1 MNRKVSDMPWECGK
15 GWWQMIEKIA
25 SAIEASWHTCERC
38 CATEGIITNLE
49 GYRLTLCPDCRKE
62 IKPRVTLTRRIVI
75 KKKKN
80 NE

>member
-15 GWWQMIEKIA
+15 GWWQMIEKIT
-25 SAIEASWHTCERC
+25 SAIEASWHTCERFG
-38 CATEGIITNLE
+38 ATEGIITNLE

>member
-1 MNRKVSDMPWECGK
+1 MSRKVSDMPWECGK

-38 CATEGIITNLE
+38 GATEGIITNLE

-62 IKPRVTLTRRIVI
+62 IKPRGNTD
-75 KKKKN
+75 KKDCNKEK
-80 NE
+80 EE